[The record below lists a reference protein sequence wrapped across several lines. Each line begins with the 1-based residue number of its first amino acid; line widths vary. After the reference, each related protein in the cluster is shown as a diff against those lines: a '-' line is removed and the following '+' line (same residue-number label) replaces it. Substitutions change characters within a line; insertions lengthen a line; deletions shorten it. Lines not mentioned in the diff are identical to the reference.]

1 MAIGA
6 LIVLAA
12 VRVVGRLDIGDKPI
26 GSLTLNEVFGALVYL
41 AIWCVIG
48 FVALWIAFGHFDRR
62 AAIEELVRRT
72 AAHAQQL
79 KHHRARV
86 ASIYPNSKL
95 MRTIND
101 PEYGLPARPLLQ
113 GLLVIGVIVF
123 VWLLIGALAVWSR
136 S

>member
-41 AIWCVIG
+41 ASWCVIAC
-48 FVALWIAFGHFDRR
+48 VALWTAFGHFDRR

-72 AAHAQQL
+72 AAHTEQL
-79 KHHRARV
+79 RHHRARV
-86 ASIYPNSKL
+86 ASIYPNSRL

-101 PEYGLPARPLLQ
+101 PEYGLDARPLLQ
-113 GLLVIGVIVF
+113 ALLLICAIFLVII
-123 VWLLIGALAVWSR
+123 LLGALAVLSR